1 MAETRGVETV
11 GSPRGGGFAGPWPP
25 VLLGALLRLLA
36 AVVSAPTPGDDVGR
50 MSAACRWS
58 LHPEWLGL
66 SGIWP
71 PLPAYLL
78 GSLIRLGGSA
88 VAWAHALG
96 WITSTAALPLLYLAV
111 RELYGDARRA
121 ALATW
126 MLAIYY
132 VHIWMAGTAYVET
145 PYVALLFACL
155 WSCARAVHRTGAAR
169 DRAALAAG
177 IAMALALLFRHE
189 AKLVSVILLVWL
201 ARGIGVRA
209 TLRYAIP
216 ALGVLAWQLVE
227 PSLLHPAGGGFAHD
241 ASIVAGMKIAEVTL
255 HGSRLDALSRW
266 IVMPAG
272 SPSLIVLA
280 LAVAGVWMA
289 RGTWGR
295 DPWLWLFA
303 GQSAVFL
310 ALTIYPGWQPYLRYI
325 FLYVVCLL
333 PHAARALD
341 AVGRRRPAWV
351 ALALVLTVGLQA
363 VAWSRG
369 RNDGRPLGWLPV
381 YRAAPQQVV
390 LDTWIREHLAR
401 DRVLSLEGYPQEWDA
416 YASAMATG
424 RCDLIA
430 HLRSVSYDQKMALA
444 KGGVLNTAGYDVMI
458 FDPSSRSYRD
468 AEPTFPRGYT
478 VEHRDEKLAI
488 VRLRR

>member
-1 MAETRGVETV
+1 MAETRGVGTV
-11 GSPRGGGFAGPWPP
+11 LSPRGAGLTGLWPP
-25 VLLGALLRLLA
+25 LVLGALLRLLA
-36 AVVSAPTPGDDVGR
+36 AVASAPTPGDDIGR
-50 MSAACRWS
+50 MAAACRWS

-71 PLPAYLL
+71 PFPAYLL

-88 VAWAHALG
+88 IFWAHALG
-96 WITSTAALPLLYLAV
+96 WVTSTAALPLLYLAV

-126 MLAIYY
+126 MLAVYY

-145 PYVALLFACL
+145 PYLCLLFACL
-155 WSCARAVHRTGAAR
+155 WFCARAVHRSGAAR
-169 DRAALAAG
+169 DREALTAG

-189 AKLVSVILLVWL
+189 AKIVSVILLVWL
-201 ARGIGVRA
+201 VREAGVRA

-227 PSLLHPAGGGFAHD
+227 PSLMRPGGGFAHD

-272 SPSLIVLA
+272 SPSLIVLG
-280 LAVAGVWMA
+280 LAIAGVWMA

-303 GQSAVFL
+303 GQTAVFL
-310 ALTIYPGWQPYLRYI
+310 TLTIYPGWQPYLRYI

-333 PHAARALD
+333 PHAALALD
-341 AVGRRRPAWV
+341 AAGRRWPAAV
-351 ALALVLTVGLQA
+351 PLALGLTLLLQA
-363 VAWSRG
+363 PAWSRG

-381 YRAAPQQVV
+381 YIAAPQQAV
-390 LDTWIREHLAR
+390 LDAWMREHLEH
-401 DRVLSLEGYPQEWDA
+401 DRVLTLEGYPPEWDA
-416 YASAMATG
+416 VGSVMALG
-424 RCDLIA
+424 RCDLVT
-430 HLRSVSYDQKMALA
+430 HVRLVSYDQKMALA
-444 KGGVLNTAGYDVMI
+444 KGGTLDTAGYDVLI
-458 FDPSSRSYRD
+458 FDPSSRSWDD
-468 AEPTFPRGYT
+468 AKRTFTRAYA

-488 VRLRR
+488 VRLAK

>member
-1 MAETRGVETV
+1 MAETRAVETV
-11 GSPRGGGFAGPWPP
+11 GSPRGGGFAGLWPP
-25 VLLGALLRLLA
+25 LLLGALLRLLA
-36 AVVSAPTPGDDVGR
+36 ALVSAPTPGDDVGR
-50 MSAACRWS
+50 MAAACRWS

-88 VAWAHALG
+88 IAWAHATG

-121 ALATW
+121 TLATW
-126 MLAIYY
+126 LLAFYY

-145 PYVALLFACL
+145 PYLCLLFACL
-155 WSCARAVHRTGAAR
+155 WFSARAVHARGAAR

-201 ARGIGVRA
+201 AREIGARA

-216 ALGVLAWQLVE
+216 ALGVLAWQLIE

-241 ASIVAGMKIAEVTL
+241 ASVVAGMKIAEVTL

-266 IVMPAG
+266 IVMPLG
-272 SPSLIVLA
+272 SPSLIVLG
-280 LAVAGVWMA
+280 LAIAGVWMA
-289 RGTWGR
+289 RGSWGR

-303 GQSAVFL
+303 GQSALFL

-333 PHAARALD
+333 PHAAHALD
-341 AVGRRRPAWV
+341 AASRRRPV
-351 ALALVLTVGLQA
+351 VVPLALALTLLLQA
-363 VAWSRG
+363 GAWSRG

-381 YRAAPQQVV
+381 YRAAPQQAV
-390 LDTWIREHLAR
+390 LDAWIRGHLEH

-416 YASAMATG
+416 YASVMALE

-430 HLRSVSYDQKMALA
+430 HLRSVSYDQKMAMA
-444 KGGVLNTAGYDVMI
+444 NGAPFDARGYDVVI
-458 FDPSSRSYRD
+458 FDPSSRSFHD
-468 AEPTFPRGYT
+468 AERTFPRGYT
-478 VEHRDEKLAI
+478 IEHRDERLAI
-488 VRLRR
+488 VRLAR